1 MASDRFQPLRDDTP
15 GDTTG
20 VTPTISG
27 RVERTVLRAE
37 VAALKSE
44 LERREHTLGRVVEQY
59 EHLLEARS
67 NETGDHPT
75 DRNDRRIATALRAL
89 TGLRRRG

>member
-1 MASDRFQPLRDDTP
+1 MSSDRLQPLRDGTP

-44 LERREHTLGRVVEQY
+44 LERREHTHGRVVEQY

-67 NETGDHPT
+67 HETDNHST
-75 DRNDRRIATALRAL
+75 NRNDGRIATALRAL
-89 TGLRRRG
+89 TRQRRRG